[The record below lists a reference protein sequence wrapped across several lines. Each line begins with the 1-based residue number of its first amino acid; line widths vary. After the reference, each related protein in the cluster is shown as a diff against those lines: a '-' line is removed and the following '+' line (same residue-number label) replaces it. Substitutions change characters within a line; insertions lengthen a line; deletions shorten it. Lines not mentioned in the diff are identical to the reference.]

1 MKIEEYFYRFLS
13 TELFPIPFTAF
24 YFSKDFFDRVLKI
37 EAYLEN
43 TQILMM
49 LVMIAPNP
57 KIDIAMPSTQK
68 VQLWMV
74 LYLSISK
81 WPQWLVFK
89 SESDVKAA
97 EVLSLRPS
105 KSSNSSIAFKCL
117 SVCEWKRTDCSKMRN
132 KHLAWALLLG
142 KRGLYCFALAS
153 FLRRLE
159 ALPCLLGCFL
169 SFIKWRFHLT
179 VVYTIGNN
187 DWSRQ
192 FEQFS
197 QL

>member
-132 KHLAWALLLG
+132 KHLAWALLLCRKKG
-142 KRGLYCFALAS
+142 PLMLCSSLFFETSRSYTLLAW
-153 FLRRLE
+153 L
-159 ALPCLLGCFL
+159 L
-169 SFIKWRFHLT
+169 SFFHQMAVSLDSCL
-179 VVYTIGNN
+179 YN
-187 DWSRQ
+187 WQ
-192 FEQFS
+192 
-197 QL
+197 